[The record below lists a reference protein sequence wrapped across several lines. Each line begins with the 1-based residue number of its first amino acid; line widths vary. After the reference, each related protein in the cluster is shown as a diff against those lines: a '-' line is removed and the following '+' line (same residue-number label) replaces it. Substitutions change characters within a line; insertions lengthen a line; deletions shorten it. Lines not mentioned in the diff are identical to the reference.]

1 MHKDNRFTKDELT
14 NCQHRNFT
22 EVNVSLWSVWGD
34 NRDLE
39 PAQRQGEMIEKEW
52 LFRTVPRAL
61 YGEVV
66 MRALPAYID
75 GSQSLVLVL
84 ATVWRSSCTWSQC
97 GTSDARL

>member
-1 MHKDNRFTKDELT
+1 
-14 NCQHRNFT
+14 
-22 EVNVSLWSVWGD
+22 
-34 NRDLE
+34 
-39 PAQRQGEMIEKEW
+39 MIEREW

-66 MRALPAYID
+66 MRALPADID
-75 GSQSLVLVL
+75 DSHSLVLVL